1 MVPVRLHHVHNFLAS
16 NIVKNKNSS
25 KLENY
30 YCDACSEDEFSEL
43 EGIDYLYIKLVDTR
57 KNIVCSLVY
66 LLLELSLILHV
77 TIATAKRALSIIKN
91 RL

>member
-1 MVPVRLHHVHNFLAS
+1 MVPVGIHHVHNLLAS

-25 KLENY
+25 QLENY
-30 YCDACSEDEFSEL
+30 YCDVCPEDEFSEL
-43 EGIDYLYIKLVDTR
+43 EGIDYLYMKLVDTR

-66 LLLELSLILHV
+66 LLLELSLLLHV
-77 TIATAKRALSIIKN
+77 AIATAKRALSIIKN